1 MNSNYITFSHPEMSM
16 GGLSNLSPDFPVA
29 INGVRVP
36 TAEHLFH
43 ILRYRSSMIQSA
55 ILSKES
61 AVSARRLASSK
72 ELIDESSQVWI
83 DHKLEIM
90 EFCVRTKLVWNWVR
104 FGNLL
109 RSTEDQMIY
118 MVSTT
123 DKFWGVKEC
132 DDGLVGENHYGKL
145 LMRIRDELLSDD
157 NEALRIVIPSPE
169 LDLVFLGQPVQTKDR
184 RGHLRQVGT
193 RTSDMVNA
201 LRP

>member
-1 MNSNYITFSHPEMSM
+1 MNSNYITFGQPEMSM
-16 GGLSNLSPDFPVA
+16 GGLSNLSPDYPVA

-36 TAEHLFH
+36 TAEHLFQ
-43 ILRYRSSMIQSA
+43 ILRYRSSMIQAA

-72 ELIDESSQVWI
+72 DLSEELCPICLANR
-83 DHKLEIM
+83 LEVM
-90 EFCVRTKLVWNWVR
+90 EFCVRTKLLWNWVR

-109 RSTEDQMIY
+109 RSTEDKTIY

-123 DKFWGVKEC
+123 DKFWGVKAY

-145 LMRIRDELLSDD
+145 LMKIRDELLSDN
-157 NEALRIVIPSPE
+157 NEALRMVVPPPH
-169 LDLVFLGQPVQTKDR
+169 LDLVFFGKPVESKDR

-193 RTSDMVNA
+193 RTSDEVNA